1 MKTIEEKAKAY
12 DDAIE
17 RVKRLVA
24 SKEIDVADMEFIFPE
39 LRESEDERIRKK
51 LIGIFTN
58 QSLCDVYNL
67 KSEDVLAYLEKQK
80 EQKPIE
86 FKNDE
91 LVEIIKGEF
100 EGFRRLLKK
109 KGIDYEPQRSYWE
122 GFARLFDSSAREY
135 VKEQKEQKPVENNV
149 IIPQFHIGDY
159 IKPKAY
165 NEEHL
170 IKDINKNGYVL
181 DIDMIIPFKDE
192 DVWQLA
198 EHKPAEWSEEDKNI
212 FNLALDLIKH
222 SDDCDGILD
231 KELAVKWFAEL
242 PSRFIPQPKQEW
254 NTHDKAAVNC
264 IVRCLDGQF
273 VSEAARKQCLE
284 WFNKHRRDFLNS
296 PSWKPSEEQME
307 ALENST
313 ALTEE
318 QGMAL
323 YSLVRDLKKL

>member
-1 MKTIEEKAKAY
+1 MDYEKKYNEALERAKKMTS
-12 DDAIE
+12 DLTNLQAI
-17 RVKRLVA
+17 R
-24 SKEIDVADMEFIFPE
+24 EFIFPE

-51 LIGIFTN
+51 LIKTIGYFRSRGID
-58 QSLCDVYNL
+58 QQLC
-67 KSEDVLAYLEKQK
+67 EEFRAYLEKQ
-80 EQKPIE
+80 
-86 FKNDE
+86 
-91 LVEIIKGEF
+91 
-100 EGFRRLLKK
+100 
-109 KGIDYEPQRSYWE
+109 
-122 GFARLFDSSAREY
+122 
-135 VKEQKEQKPVENNV
+135 EQKPVEWS
-149 IIPQFHIGDY
+149 D
-159 IKPKAY
+159 
-165 NEEHL
+165 
-170 IKDINKNGYVL
+170 KDRNT
-181 DIDMIIPFKDE
+181 
-192 DVWQLA
+192 
-198 EHKPAEWSEEDKNI
+198 

-222 SDDCDGILD
+222 SDDCDGLLD
-231 KELAVKWFAEL
+231 KDLAVKWFAEL

-323 YSLVRDLKKL
+323 YSLIQDLKKLYYDRREN